1 MSKKRLTREEMKQQT
16 RKKLIEVATKLFAMK
31 GFYETSVDEVAEK
44 AGFSK
49 GAVYSNFGSKEDL
62 FLAVF
67 TQNQQEDLAI
77 FAELAKQFSSLEA
90 FIEKVS
96 QHHEVERKEN
106 EPWTLLKLEFLLF
119 ALREQHAREKLA
131 NIMQQNRKRLAQI
144 IAHFDDGKRSTNA
157 RDYERLAFLLLTF
170 DIGIGIQATLDE
182 ASVPTRAY
190 EEVLQKLFQF
200 DNKGNNGKME

>member
-16 RKKLIEVATKLFAMK
+16 RKQLLEVATRLFASK
-31 GFYETSVDEVAEK
+31 GYYETSVDKVAEE

-67 TQNQQEDLAI
+67 TESQQEDLATL
-77 FAELAKQFSSLEA
+77 AELATQFSSLDA
-90 FIEKVS
+90 FVAAISK
-96 QHHEVERKEN
+96 HHERERKQN

-119 ALREQHAREKLA
+119 ALREDQARDKLLA
-131 NIMQQNRKRLAQI
+131 IMEQNRKQLAQI
-144 IAHFDDGKRSTNA
+144 IAQIDKDPLRQKEY
-157 RDYERLAFLLLTF
+157 DYERLAFSLLTF

-182 ASVPTRAY
+182 ASVPNGMY
-190 EEVLQKLFQF
+190 EEILQKLFQL
-200 DNKGNNGKME
+200 DERE